1 VSVQTGKAI
10 FRVNAKERT
19 SQMDMYHIL
28 FIGRK
33 FICSVSSLGGCDK
46 RLPCAERE
54 PTLPVVDVTLH
65 LDLCYFSYD
74 PIHEVR

>member
-1 VSVQTGKAI
+1 VQTGKDF
-10 FRVNAKERT
+10 FRGSAKERT

-33 FICSVSSLGGCDK
+33 FICSISSLGGCDK

-54 PTLPVVDVTLH
+54 PTLPVVDVTLQ
-65 LDLCYFSYD
+65 LDLWYFSYY
-74 PIHEVR
+74 PIHEVG